1 MAKFTKAKV
10 AEKETH
16 ESERDYSRE
25 ELDAKKLAALDAK
38 SIISWKS
45 PVRVFQ
51 ARSNK
56 YFTKVGVFALIAILG
71 AIAFS
76 EFVLVGVIIAL
87 VFMVYVL
94 ATAIPEKIEHRINS
108 LGIVSGGKV
117 FLWED
122 LDSFWFDKRG
132 DERLL
137 VVQTYLRFP
146 SSRLIILLSDVADRT
161 ILDLLEKHLYYHHRP
176 VHTLFDKW
184 AQQLQKRI
192 SLE

>member
-1 MAKFTKAKV
+1 MAKFTKAK
-10 AEKETH
+10 AEEKET
-16 ESERDYSRE
+16 EEVVRDFSKE
-25 ELDAKKLAALDAK
+25 ELDAKRQAALEAK

-45 PVRVFQ
+45 PVRTFKQ
-51 ARSNK
+51 RSNK
-56 YFTKVGVFALIAILG
+56 YFTKVGVFALIAIL
-71 AIAFS
+71 ASIAFQ

-94 ATAIPEKIEHRINS
+94 ATAIPEKIEHRINNF
-108 LGIVSGGKV
+108 GIVSGGKV

-161 ILDLLEKHLYYHHRP
+161 ILDLLEKHIHYHHRP

-184 AQQLQKRI
+184 AMKLQSKI